1 MAKVM
6 VVASVHAFKDLVAGW
21 PVDSYKY
28 VETAQEAIDAWTFG
42 PQLWSAII
50 TELAPGLGYREARTP
65 QRRDG
70 EEPHASG
77 LGLMRHVRRSPGC
90 RAFPLLALV
99 SDARSWGNDAL
110 FAAFAV
116 DVFGAVVLDRSVDYL
131 PRGEALYNWVTG
143 PTRQQI
149 DRANNGAM
157 DAADVLAGKFYEV
170 QEKQGAAGQR
180 THLHNVILWFQG
192 NIHRDYSPSK
202 VHAYLAQAFL
212 KRGWVEPPSRPTV
225 KKRLAQTFNAMIPVA
240 EHYRERPWD
249 ALPINFPRQFWEQDD
264 ARNGPR
270 AFINAGEVFFS
281 FDDIEEMWEA
291 ERKNLTARFSAP
303 PE

>member
-28 VETAQEAIDAWTFG
+28 VETAQEAIDAWSFG

-90 RAFPLLALV
+90 EQFPLLALV
-99 SDARSWGNDAL
+99 SDARSWGDDAL
-110 FAAFAV
+110 FAVFAV
-116 DVFGAVVLDRSVDYL
+116 DVFGAVVLDRSVDHL
-131 PRGEALYNWVTG
+131 PRGEALYKWITK
-143 PTRQQI
+143 PTQQQI

-157 DAADVLAGKFYEV
+157 KAADVVAGKFYDV
-170 QEKQGAAGQR
+170 QKKQGAAGPR

-192 NIHRDYSPSK
+192 NIHRDYEPTK
-202 VHAYLAQAFL
+202 VHPYLIAAFL
-212 KRGWVEPPSRPTV
+212 KRGWLEPPSIPTV
-225 KKRLAQTFNAMIPVA
+225 KKRLALTFNSMIPVA
-240 EHYRERPWD
+240 EHYRELLWS
-249 ALPINFPRQFWEQDD
+249 ALPSRPPREFWAQED
-264 ARNGPR
+264 ARKGPR
-270 AFINAGEVFFS
+270 AFINAGQVFFS

-291 ERKNLTARFSAP
+291 QSEKLAVRFSAP